1 MYDSSNLGTRLRNL
15 RLENELTQEELANR
29 SELTKGYISQ
39 LENNLASPS
48 ISTLEDILEVLGSS
62 LSEFFANDD
71 ENQEKVVYQKDE
83 FFEKEDD
90 DLMHKI
96 EWLVPNSLKYEMEPI
111 LITLKPGG
119 KSDFDEPHP
128 GEEFGYVLDGEI
140 TLKLGNKH
148 YKVKKGES
156 FYYPASK
163 SHQIE
168 NNTNKVALVIWIST
182 PPMF

>member
-1 MYDSSNLGTRLRNL
+1 MFNLGNKIKEKRKLL
-15 RLENELTQEELANR
+15 MLTQQELANR
-29 SELTKGYISQ
+29 CELTKGYISQ

-62 LSEFFANDD
+62 LSEFFAND
-71 ENQEKVVYQKDE
+71 ESQEKVVYQKDE
-83 FFEKEDD
+83 FFEKEDEE
-90 DLMHKI
+90 LKHKI

>member
-1 MYDSSNLGTRLRNL
+1 MIESINLGEKIRSL

-29 SELTKGYISQ
+29 SELTNGFISQ

-62 LSEFFANDD
+62 LSEFFARD
-71 ENQEKVVYQKDE
+71 ESQEKVVYQKEE
-83 FFEKEDD
+83 FFEKEDE
-90 DLMHKI
+90 DLKHKI

-111 LITLKPGG
+111 LITLYPGG
-119 KSDFDEPHP
+119 KSDYDEPHP
-128 GEEFGYVLDGEI
+128 GEEFGYVLEGEVS
-140 TLKLGNKH
+140 LKIGNKH
-148 YKVKKGES
+148 YRVKKGES
-156 FYYPASK
+156 FYYPASR

-168 NNTNKVALVIWIST
+168 NNTNKIALLLWVST

>member
-1 MYDSSNLGTRLRNL
+1 MNDTSNLGDRLRNL

-29 SELTKGYISQ
+29 SELSKGFISQ

-62 LSEFFANDD
+62 LSEFFAKD
-71 ENQEKVVYQKDE
+71 ETQEKVVYQNDE
-83 FFEKEDD
+83 FFEKEDEE
-90 DLMHKI
+90 LMHKI

-111 LITLKPGG
+111 LITIKPGG
-119 KSDFDEPHP
+119 KSDYDEPHP
-128 GEEFGYVLDGEI
+128 GEEFGYVLEGEI
-140 TLKLGNKH
+140 VLKIGNKH

-168 NNTNKVALVIWIST
+168 NNSNKVALVLWVST

>member
-1 MYDSSNLGTRLRNL
+1 MNETSNLGDRLRNL

-29 SELTKGYISQ
+29 SELSKGFISQ

-62 LSEFFANDD
+62 LSEFFAKD
-71 ENQEKVVYQKDE
+71 ETQEKVVYQNDE
-83 FFEKEDD
+83 FFEKEDEE
-90 DLMHKI
+90 LMHKI

-111 LITLKPGG
+111 LITIKPGG
-119 KSDFDEPHP
+119 KSDYDEPHP
-128 GEEFGYVLDGEI
+128 GEEFGYVLEGEI
-140 TLKLGNKH
+140 VLKIGNKH

-168 NNTNKVALVIWIST
+168 NNSNKVALVLWVST

>member
-1 MYDSSNLGTRLRNL
+1 MNETSNLGDRLRNL

-29 SELTKGYISQ
+29 SELSKGFISQ

-62 LSEFFANDD
+62 LSEFFAKD
-71 ENQEKVVYQKDE
+71 ETNEKVVYQKEE
-83 FFEKEDD
+83 FFEKEDEE
-90 DLMHKI
+90 LLHKI

-111 LITLKPGG
+111 LITIKPGG
-119 KSDFDEPHP
+119 KSDYDEPHP
-128 GEEFGYVLDGEI
+128 GEEFGYVLEGEI
-140 TLKLGNKH
+140 VLKIGNKH

-168 NNTNKVALVIWIST
+168 NNSNKVALVLWVST

>member
-1 MYDSSNLGTRLRNL
+1 MNETSNLGDRLRNL

-29 SELTKGYISQ
+29 SELSKGFISQ

-62 LSEFFANDD
+62 LSEFFAKD
-71 ENQEKVVYQKDE
+71 EAQEKVVYQKEE
-83 FFEKEDD
+83 FFEKEDEE
-90 DLMHKI
+90 LLHKV

-111 LITLKPGG
+111 LITIKPGG
-119 KSDFDEPHP
+119 KSDYDEPHP
-128 GEEFGYVLDGEI
+128 GEEFGYVLEGEI
-140 TLKLGNKH
+140 VLKIGNKH

-168 NNTNKVALVIWIST
+168 NNSNKVALVLWVST

>member
-1 MYDSSNLGTRLRNL
+1 MNETSNLGDRLRNL

-29 SELTKGYISQ
+29 SELSKGFIFQ

-62 LSEFFANDD
+62 LSEFFAKD
-71 ENQEKVVYQKDE
+71 ETQEKVVYQNDE
-83 FFEKEDD
+83 FFEKEDEE
-90 DLMHKI
+90 LMHKI

-111 LITLKPGG
+111 LITIKPGG
-119 KSDFDEPHP
+119 KSDYDEPHP
-128 GEEFGYVLDGEI
+128 GEEFGYVLEGEI
-140 TLKLGNKH
+140 VLKIGNKH

-168 NNTNKVALVIWIST
+168 NNSNKVALVLWVST